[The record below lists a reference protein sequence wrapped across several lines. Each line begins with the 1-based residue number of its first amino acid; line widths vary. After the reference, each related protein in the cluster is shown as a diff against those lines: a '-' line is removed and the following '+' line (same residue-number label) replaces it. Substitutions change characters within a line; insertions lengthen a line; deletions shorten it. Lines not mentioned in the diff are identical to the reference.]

1 MKIFAGIIGNK
12 VNVGLLA
19 ELEASRADLDW
30 THFPST
36 TEWFEMDRIWGQ
48 EDTFREGNLGRD
60 VA

>member
-1 MKIFAGIIGNK
+1 MLDCWLTQLSLKLAGPT
-12 VNVGLLA
+12 
-19 ELEASRADLDW
+19 W
-30 THFPST
+30 THFPFT